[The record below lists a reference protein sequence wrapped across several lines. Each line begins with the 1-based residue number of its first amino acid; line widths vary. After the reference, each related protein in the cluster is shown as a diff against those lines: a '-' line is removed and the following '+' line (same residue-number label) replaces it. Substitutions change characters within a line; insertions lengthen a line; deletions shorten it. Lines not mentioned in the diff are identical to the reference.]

1 MSQFCEERLDMYED
15 LNFAPANTEM
25 PSTAVFIADITP
37 VESLLQERGKRYGPF
52 ESHAEITQSIKR
64 AMHAVDGWMR
74 LSADQ
79 EEALEMIAHKIGR
92 ILNGDPNYDDS
103 WVDIAGYATLVA
115 KRLQGER
122 I

>member
-1 MSQFCEERLDMYED
+1 MQRLNMYED
-15 LNFAPANTEM
+15 LDFTPAKLET
-25 PSTAVFIADITP
+25 PPPATATFIADVTP